1 MKPQDL
7 HTFAAALMTAPL
19 RVNGHADPA
28 DTLAGK
34 VDRLGLIRAQIDAL
48 QADYNK
54 IRAELE
60 DAGLPAIDGHFYRA
74 TFSTSTRTTTD
85 WQAIAQRFKPS
96 AQLIRAHTKT
106 SDPSTACKVAA
117 RKTH

>member
-7 HTFAAALMTAPL
+7 HTLAAALMTAPL
-19 RVNGHADPA
+19 RANGHADPA

-34 VDRLGLIRAQIDAL
+34 VDRLGEIKAAQAALQEEFNRIRAT
-48 QADYNK
+48 
-54 IRAELE
+54 LE
-60 DAGLPAIDGHFYRA
+60 DAGLPEIDGHFYRA

-106 SDPSTACKVAA
+106 SEPATACRVTA